1 MDKGNRRFLKTA
13 DISVIDR
20 FQRVDLGNQLDSAND
35 CLDVFLSESED
46 SLAAIV
52 TDPPLPRPVI
62 SFCSSLNHTEECNR
76 SHGGHGTH
84 EWLGHLDVDTTA
96 LLVTS

>member
-52 TDPPLPRPVI
+52 TDPPPPPPSDLILFKSEP
-62 SFCSSLNHTEECNR
+62 
-76 SHGGHGTH
+76 HGGVQSQPWWARHT
-84 EWLGHLDVDTTA
+84 
-96 LLVTS
+96 